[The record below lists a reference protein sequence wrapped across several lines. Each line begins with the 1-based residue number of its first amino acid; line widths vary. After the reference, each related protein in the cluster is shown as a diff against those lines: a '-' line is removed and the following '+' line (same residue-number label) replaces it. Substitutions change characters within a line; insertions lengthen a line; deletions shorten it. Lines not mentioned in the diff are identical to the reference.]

1 MQMFPRCVIGVGG
14 NTEYAIDCQALSM
27 YVYIGQ
33 TVQSTTSP
41 EHYSEVHLY
50 YKKHN
55 Y

>member
-1 MQMFPRCVIGVGG
+1 MFPRCVIGVVG
-14 NTEYAIDCQALSM
+14 NTEYVTDCQALSM

-50 YKKHN
+50 YKKHK